1 MKLKPQKSSSFYL
14 REFEMFFMSY
24 VYEEQMCFEEIHSH
38 DLYFDEKK
46 IETKILHVCKKRE

>member
-1 MKLKPQKSSSFYL
+1 
-14 REFEMFFMSY
+14 MSY

-46 IETKILHVCKKRE
+46 IETKILHVCKKKVSKITFLNVQ